1 MKRWIRALGFCQYG
15 RSGILLYR
23 EQAKASRCPCLLT
36 PLAGHSFPGSSTL
49 SVEDVVGFMKTSLE
63 GSEIIYLSLL
73 TLFFNSQPPEI
84 VSLAWLI
91 KIRLQKDFNPHAV
104 I

>member
-1 MKRWIRALGFCQYG
+1 MGHSGALG
-15 RSGILLYR
+15 
-23 EQAKASRCPCLLT
+23 
-36 PLAGHSFPGSSTL
+36 TL
-49 SVEDVVGFMKTSLE
+49 SDCSIQRFLKTSHE
-63 GSEIIYLSLL
+63 GSEIMCLSLL
-73 TLFFNSQPPEI
+73 TLLFNSQPPEI